1 MINIIKTIVTGF
13 FLFITISQVQ
23 SQDAIFTLE
32 DVTAGTGSSF
42 CMDVNAEN
50 LMNIVALQFSVN
62 WDETILELTSI
73 EALNS
78 SFAGANIN
86 TSGSASGV
94 STFSFSSSGPLGV
107 SMPDGDL
114 FFRMCFNVIG
124 PGGSSTL
131 VDFTGTPTFIDILAN
146 NGGVF
151 TPMNLVTQG
160 GNVTIPTPLIFTMPD
175 EIYAPGANFCL
186 PISVT
191 NFTNLES
198 IQSSIN
204 WDASVL
210 QYDSVT
216 AFNLSDLDINSFGV
230 NNASSGL
237 IGFSWND
244 DDLDPFNGVTVAD
257 GTTIFEMCFT
267 VIGVVND
274 MTTIVFDDNPI
285 PVEVVEFGN
294 SNNLGLESVGG
305 KINIQ
310 QTIFITNSTLT
321 QPDCNDADGG
331 EINISVAGGAGPYT
345 YLWSNDSTTQDLTGL
360 GVGSY
365 TVTITDSSMPANVYS
380 SNFSLIGNFVAPT
393 AMSEVLDT
401 ISCAEPTTVLDGTGS
416 STGTDIV
423 YEWIH
428 DAGTATITNGNTIMA
443 TVNAVGTY
451 ELIVTDTTN
460 GCTDNSFSFVSG
472 DIVPPLVDAGEPDT
486 LNCFVMDLELD
497 GTVDPTGNYT
507 YAWTTIG

>member
-285 PVEVVEFGN
+285 PVEVVEFGYW
-294 SNNLGLESVGG
+294 LEV
-305 KINIQ
+305 
-310 QTIFITNSTLT
+310 
-321 QPDCNDADGG
+321 
-331 EINISVAGGAGPYT
+331 Y
-345 YLWSNDSTTQDLTGL
+345 
-360 GVGSY
+360 GV
-365 TVTITDSSMPANVYS
+365 
-380 SNFSLIGNFVAPT
+380 
-393 AMSEVLDT
+393 
-401 ISCAEPTTVLDGTGS
+401 
-416 STGTDIV
+416 
-423 YEWIH
+423 
-428 DAGTATITNGNTIMA
+428 
-443 TVNAVGTY
+443 
-451 ELIVTDTTN
+451 
-460 GCTDNSFSFVSG
+460 
-472 DIVPPLVDAGEPDT
+472 
-486 LNCFVMDLELD
+486 
-497 GTVDPTGNYT
+497 
-507 YAWTTIG
+507 